1 MEIADSVLAGCAS
14 REDVAAEAKDRL
26 ALAGRARKALV
37 GTCGLAGATLR
48 REQEHKQRWDMIGG
62 VLDGCRW

>member
-1 MEIADSVLAGCAS
+1 M
-14 REDVAAEAKDRL
+14 AAEAKDRL